1 MIQLESFG
9 SIVPPDP
16 DLNRVYT
23 HGLALDSTY
32 RKTLMVV
39 PFALPRLVQNIA
51 SANRPSPQLIQ
62 PSRVRARAE
71 LRSAASYFLKVTCQS

>member
-23 HGLALDSTY
+23 HGLALDSTD

-39 PFALPRLVQNIA
+39 PFASPRLVQNMFHQYLELHAICDA
-51 SANRPSPQLIQ
+51 VK
-62 PSRVRARAE
+62 SRR
-71 LRSAASYFLKVTCQS
+71 FQ